1 MIFEKKINDAIKLFN
16 TVSKSYKIVNIDKI
30 NFSKIDSLDMYN
42 LISSFEEI
50 FIDNFISFGNTE
62 KEIKKIFK
70 SKKSIVDHIKKYEK

>member
-1 MIFEKKINDAIKLFN
+1 MIFETKINDAIKLFN
-16 TVSKSYKIVNIDKI
+16 TVSKSYKIVNINKI

-50 FIDNFISFGNTE
+50 FIDNSISFGNTE

-70 SKKSIVDHIKKYEK
+70 SKKSIIDHIKKHEK